1 MYLPPS
7 AEFLKTKFKLKH
19 NPPFTPLISLIHFD
33 IDFYISAYP
42 DLGALR
48 KSDCH
53 PHYIFMGY
61 YENRF
66 PFKVSFD
73 FEFMRTSYADLA
85 EFSDE
90 NLIKHFTNHG
100 YKEGR
105 LPSLPYL
112 DAEFYISNYGTAIDT
127 KKYDI
132 TDERDL
138 VLHFINEG
146 YANLLLPYAIG
157 SV

>member
-7 AEFLKTKFKLKH
+7 AKFLKNRFNLKQ
-19 NPPFTPLISLIHFD
+19 NPPLTPLISLIHFD
-33 IDFYISAYP
+33 KEYYISAYP
-42 DLGALR
+42 DMRNLR
-48 KSDCH
+48 ESDCH
-53 PHYIFMGY
+53 THYIFTGY

-66 PFKVSFD
+66 PFKASYD

-85 EFSDE
+85 DFSDE
-90 NLIKHFTNHG
+90 KLIEHFTKNG
-100 YKEGR
+100 YHEGR
-105 LPSLPYL
+105 LSSLPHF
-112 DAEFYISNYGTAIDT
+112 DAEFYISNYGGAIDT

-146 YANLLLPYAIG
+146 YANLLIPYAIG
-157 SV
+157 SA